1 MGTYVFKL
9 PDVGEGVAQAE
20 IVAWHVKVGD
30 EIKED
35 QPLVDVMTEKATVEI
50 GSPVSGKILRR
61 KGETGDMTAV
71 GSELVAIAIP
81 DQVQTPSQAGS
92 TAVETAPAARA
103 PPPPSS
109 PRAQATSTA
118 PVQPLKSKPIAA
130 PAVRARA
137 KALGI
142 KLSAVMG
149 SGPEGQVRHEDLD
162 ALLAPGKG
170 KLSAGAAPARDGV
183 EEIRVIGLRRQIAHT
198 MQEAKR
204 SIPHFSYVE
213 EVDVT
218 ALEAL
223 RRDLNEAQV
232 EGRPR
237 LTLLP
242 FLIRSI
248 VAVLPDHPGINA
260 HFDDAAGIIRRHG
273 AVHVGI
279 ATQTPRGLLVPVIR
293 HAETLGLSA
302 IATEITRLSEAARA
316 GKAAREELS
325 GSTITV
331 TSLGALGGI
340 AATPIIKPPEVAIVG
355 VNKIIDRPVVREGR
369 IVIRKMMNLSSSFDH
384 RIVDGFDAAS
394 FIQALKTRL
403 EAPARLLVVS

>member
-1 MGTYVFKL
+1 
-9 PDVGEGVAQAE
+9 
-20 IVAWHVKVGD
+20 
-30 EIKED
+30 
-35 QPLVDVMTEKATVEI
+35 
-50 GSPVSGKILRR
+50 
-61 KGETGDMTAV
+61 
-71 GSELVAIAIP
+71 
-81 DQVQTPSQAGS
+81 
-92 TAVETAPAARA
+92 
-103 PPPPSS
+103 
-109 PRAQATSTA
+109 
-118 PVQPLKSKPIAA
+118 
-130 PAVRARA
+130 
-137 KALGI
+137 
-142 KLSAVMG
+142 
-149 SGPEGQVRHEDLD
+149 
-162 ALLAPGKG
+162 
-170 KLSAGAAPARDGV
+170 
-183 EEIRVIGLRRQIAHT
+183 